1 MQALCQDVGRIHR
14 PLEVACEDALEVGSF
29 LGQTLGCALHLLPA
43 LLGELAWQVSLKNAL
58 QIFLRLSVP
67 YYI

>member
-1 MQALCQDVGRIHR
+1 MLCILDGSFVKKG
-14 PLEVACEDALEVGSF
+14 CSF

-43 LLGELAWQVSLKNAL
+43 LLGEPAWQVSLKNAF